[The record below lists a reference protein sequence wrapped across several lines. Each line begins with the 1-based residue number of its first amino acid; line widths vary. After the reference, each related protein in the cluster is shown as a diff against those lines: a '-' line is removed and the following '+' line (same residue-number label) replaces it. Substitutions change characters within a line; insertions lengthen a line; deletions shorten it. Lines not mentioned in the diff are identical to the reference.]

1 MTAIQPTPTHGQ
13 LRFDVDGMT
22 CAHCREAISDRV
34 LDVAGV
40 ASVDVDLDA
49 ALVTVR
55 GEELA
60 EQVVREAIA
69 LAGYDARL
77 R

>member
-1 MTAIQPTPTHGQ
+1 MISDTHDRRTI
-13 LRFDVDGMT
+13 RFDVDGMS
-22 CAHCREAISDRV
+22 CGGCRDAITEQVQRIE
-34 LDVAGV
+34 GV
-40 ASVDVDLDA
+40 NAVDVDIDA

-60 EQVVREAIA
+60 EQVVRDAIL
-69 LAGYDARL
+69 LAGYDARM

>member
-1 MTAIQPTPTHGQ
+1 MTTAPTPRADELH
-13 LRFDVDGMT
+13 FDVDGMT
-22 CAHCREAISDRV
+22 CAHCERAIDGEVRKLANVS
-34 LDVAGV
+34 
-40 ASVDVDLDA
+40 SVDVDLDA

-60 EQVVREAIA
+60 EQVVRDAIL
-69 LAGYDARL
+69 LAGYEARL

>member
-1 MTAIQPTPTHGQ
+1 MTAIQPAHTSDQ

-22 CAHCREAISDRV
+22 CTHCSEAITGRV
-34 LDVAGV
+34 LDVEGV